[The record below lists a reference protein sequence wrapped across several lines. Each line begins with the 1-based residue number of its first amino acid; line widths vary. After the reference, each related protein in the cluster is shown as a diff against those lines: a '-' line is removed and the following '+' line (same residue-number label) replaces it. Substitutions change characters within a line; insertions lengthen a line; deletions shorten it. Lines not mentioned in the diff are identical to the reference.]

1 MDHLSIQLIAGQV
14 LIGIIN
20 GSFYALLALGL
31 AIIFGMLNIVNF
43 MQGALYMLGAFMA
56 YIVGE
61 HLGIGYWG
69 ALIVCPILV
78 GLFGIVLER
87 VFFRAIYDID
97 PVYGLLLTFGHAII
111 IEGIFR
117 IIFGSAGIPYSI
129 PDSLRGG
136 INLGFVFLPYYR
148 GWVVLVSLVVCL
160 GTWLAIEKT
169 PIGARLR
176 AATENPG
183 AVRTFG
189 INVPLMVTCT
199 YGFGV
204 ALAGL
209 AGVMAAPIYSVSPQ
223 MGTSILIVTFA
234 VVVIGGLG
242 SIVGAIVAG
251 YGLGIIEGLTKV
263 FFPEASST
271 VVFVAMAIILLLRP
285 KGLFGRM
292 A

>member
-1 MDHLSIQLIAGQV
+1 MENLSIQLIAGQV
-14 LIGIIN
+14 LIGTIN

-43 MQGALYMLGAFMA
+43 MQGALYMLGAFFA
-56 YIVGE
+56 YI
-61 HLGIGYWG
+61 LGQAFGINYWG
-69 ALIVCPILV
+69 ALVLCPILV
-78 GLFGIVLER
+78 GLVGIVLER
-87 VFFRAIYDID
+87 VFFRTIYDLD
-97 PVYGLLLTFGHAII
+97 PVYGLLLTFGLAII
-111 IEGIFR
+111 VEGIFR
-117 IIFGSAGIPYSI
+117 IIYGSAGIPYSI
-129 PDSLRGG
+129 PDSLKGAF
-136 INLGFVFLPYYR
+136 NLGFVVVPYYR
-148 GWVVLVSLVVCL
+148 AWVVLVSLVVCI
-160 GTWLAIEKT
+160 GTWIAIEKT

-189 INVPLMVTCT
+189 INVPLMITLT

-204 ALAGL
+204 GLAGL

-223 MGTSILIVTFA
+223 MGGSILIVTFA

-242 SIVGAIVAG
+242 SIAGAIVAG
-251 YGLGIIEGLTKV
+251 YGLGILEGLTKV

-271 VVFVAMAIILLLRP
+271 VVFVAMAIILLVRP
-285 KGLFGRM
+285 KGMFGRM

>member
-1 MDHLSIQLIAGQV
+1 LEHLSIQLISGQL

-31 AIIFGMLNIVNF
+31 AIIFGMLDIVNF
-43 MQGALYMLGAFMA
+43 MQGALYMLGAFLA
-56 YIVGE
+56 YIISQY
-61 HLGIGYWG
+61 LGIGYWG

-87 VFFRAIYDID
+87 VFFRAIYDLD
-97 PVYGLLLTFGHAII
+97 PVYGLLLTFGLAII
-111 IEGIFR
+111 VEGVFR
-117 IIFGSAGIPYSI
+117 IMFGSAGIPYAI

-136 INLGFVFLPYYR
+136 INLGFVLVPYYR

-204 ALAGL
+204 GLAGL

-242 SIVGAIVAG
+242 SIAGAIVAG

-271 VVFVAMAIILLLRP
+271 VVFVAMAVILLLRP